1 MKKFQ
6 VEITE
11 ILQKTIEVEAEDKR
25 QAIIIAKSQYHK
37 EDITLKEIN
46 LMTTEFEVRE
56 DL

>member
-37 EDITLKEIN
+37 EDVTLKEIN